1 MLEALRRLVQ
11 QLFLDKHQ
19 LKEHYNLIKSVDAE
33 EEGGESVGRRIPPCA
48 GSPGSWGAASARPPG
63 YP

>member
-1 MLEALRRLVQ
+1 MLEALRRLGQ
-11 QLFLDKHQ
+11 QILLNEHQ
-19 LKEHYNLIKSVDAE
+19 LKEHYNLTNSVDAE

-48 GSPGSWGAASARPPG
+48 DSPGSWGAASARRPG